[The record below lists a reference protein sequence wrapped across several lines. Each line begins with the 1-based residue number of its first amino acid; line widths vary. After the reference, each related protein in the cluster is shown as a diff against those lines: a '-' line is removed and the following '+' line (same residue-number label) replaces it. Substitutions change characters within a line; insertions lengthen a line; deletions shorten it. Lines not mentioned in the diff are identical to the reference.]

1 MELSRAEVIASRE
14 SVVVLLPAQQPR
26 LMAGWNL
33 KSLSPIHIA
42 RNMGADVEVMP
53 ITNSINLEG
62 YGSDQCAY
70 YTMARLTKTISVC
83 VEYAAHT

>member
-1 MELSRAEVIASRE
+1 
-14 SVVVLLPAQQPR
+14 
-26 LMAGWNL
+26 
-33 KSLSPIHIA
+33 
-42 RNMGADVEVMP
+42 MGADVEVMP

-83 VEYAAHT
+83 VEYAAPT